1 MLKRCLKDMRIVIKI
16 VHCKD
21 SPLILKQKE
30 IFNELVNDNELVNE
44 RLDEVTE
51 LDKKVN
57 PDYLIYK
64 YKGPTADVKFNK
76 FDNALSLTDKI
87 RKGEISLADAK
98 NNQIKFKSDL
108 SEKKKGNKKKIKGPR
123 RRFV

>member
-1 MLKRCLKDMRIVIKI
+1 MKIRGGEKQIKAI
-16 VHCKD
+16 ENQAQIKTIC
-21 SPLILKQKE
+21 LKQKE
-30 IFNELVNDNELVNE
+30 IFNELVNEG
-44 RLDEVTE
+44 LDEVTE

-108 SEKKKGNKKKIKGPR
+108 SETKKGK
-123 RRFV
+123 

>member
-1 MLKRCLKDMRIVIKI
+1 MLKRCLKDMLIVIKI
-16 VHCKD
+16 AHCKD

-30 IFNELVNDNELVNE
+30 IFNELVNEG
-44 RLDEVTE
+44 LDEVTE

-76 FDNALSLTDKI
+76 FDNTLSLTDKI

-98 NNQIKFKSDL
+98 NNQIKFKLDL
-108 SEKKKGNKKKIKGPR
+108 SETKKGK
-123 RRFV
+123 